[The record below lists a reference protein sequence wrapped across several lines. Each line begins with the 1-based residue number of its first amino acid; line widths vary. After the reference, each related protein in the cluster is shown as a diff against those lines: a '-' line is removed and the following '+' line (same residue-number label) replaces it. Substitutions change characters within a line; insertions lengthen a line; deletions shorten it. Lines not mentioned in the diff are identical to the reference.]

1 MATSR
6 LRSTEKKL
14 LQNEFVAQKYQ
25 TTIKE
30 YIQKGYLRRVSPG
43 ENKAA
48 IGSLVF
54 TAYPRDSDQLVDIK
68 SEYSLIALPNVKG
81 YSISQRRDSPP
92 S

>member
-6 LRSTEKKL
+6 FHSTEKKL

-43 ENKAA
+43 EK
-48 IGSLVF
+48 
-54 TAYPRDSDQLVDIK
+54 
-68 SEYSLIALPNVKG
+68 
-81 YSISQRRDSPP
+81 PP
-92 S
+92 SEVWYLQHIPVIRIN